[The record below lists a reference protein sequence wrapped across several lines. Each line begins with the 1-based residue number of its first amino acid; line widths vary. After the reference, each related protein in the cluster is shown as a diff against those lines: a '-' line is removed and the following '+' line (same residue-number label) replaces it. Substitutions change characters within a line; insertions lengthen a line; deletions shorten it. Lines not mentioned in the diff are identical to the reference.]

1 MKENILRILLSLFI
15 VFTFFEVFRNSSSD
29 YFVKIADGLSQFSL
43 KSDLPADEVSRLVMS
58 EADSA
63 GFDILIED
71 YEMINGEGYT
81 VFYKTNNTD
90 DLISIETSKGSIRL
104 DQDESFSN
112 CIYGNSDKQYR
123 LFTTSDFKI
132 IFLPFEEFCKREK
145 NVYDFILCCKNSD
158 KDIVFA
164 SFKQLGFEVTGYADI
179 TAGAGMNSPIQIVS
193 GLVYLLAVLA

>member
-71 YEMINGEGYT
+71 YEMINVIQCFIRRITQMISSRLKPLREALDWIRMKASRT
-81 VFYKTNNTD
+81 VYMAIVINNTGC
-90 DLISIETSKGSIRL
+90 LLHQISRL
-104 DQDESFSN
+104 YFS
-112 CIYGNSDKQYR
+112 
-123 LFTTSDFKI
+123 L
-132 IFLPFEEFCKREK
+132 L
-145 NVYDFILCCKNSD
+145 KNSA
-158 KDIVFA
+158 KEKKTFMTLSCV
-164 SFKQLGFEVTGYADI
+164 VR
-179 TAGAGMNSPIQIVS
+179 IQIRTLYLHHS
-193 GLVYLLAVLA
+193 NSLVLR